1 MESSRIYWSRVE
13 SKIVESSRVE
23 SAIHDDERKYSAEL
37 DAVFFAGVR
46 SSLSTLPEIVATK
59 QAKPY
64 YNQILFSW
72 VPTSATLL

>member
-13 SKIVESSRVE
+13 SKIVESKIVESKIVE
-23 SAIHDDERKYSAEL
+23 SAIHDDQRRYSAEL

-59 QAKPY
+59 QA
-64 YNQILFSW
+64 
-72 VPTSATLL
+72 